1 MNREEWVNKGFVDE
15 PVDKSIDLKAAINEL
30 KKEKNAVI
38 LGHYYQKGEI
48 QDIADYI
55 GDSLAL
61 AQIAAKTDAD
71 ILVMCGVHF
80 MGETA
85 KVLCPDK
92 KVLVPDLNAGAGR
105 KRKPQSTVSYC
116 HFAYSGRKRVSF

>member
-48 QDIADYI
+48 CE
-55 GDSLAL
+55 SLKNDPIVERAEE
-61 AQIAAKTDAD
+61 
-71 ILVMCGVHF
+71 ILLDPKQYRAILQPAGKSS
-80 MGETA
+80 EE
-85 KVLCPDK
+85 KSK
-92 KVLVPDLNAGAGR
+92 K
-105 KRKPQSTVSYC
+105 Q
-116 HFAYSGRKRVSF
+116 

>member
-1 MNREEWVNKGFVDE
+1 MNKTIKSWAQPLAGVVIVFVIWYLVCKTE
-15 PVDKSIDLKAAINEL
+15 ILSAYVLPPPEKVFRSFLKMLPKSIDLKAAINEL

-71 ILVMCGVHF
+71 ILVTH
-80 MGETA
+80 
-85 KVLCPDK
+85 VL
-92 KVLVPDLNAGAGR
+92 N
-105 KRKPQSTVSYC
+105 YC
-116 HFAYSGRKRVSF
+116 C